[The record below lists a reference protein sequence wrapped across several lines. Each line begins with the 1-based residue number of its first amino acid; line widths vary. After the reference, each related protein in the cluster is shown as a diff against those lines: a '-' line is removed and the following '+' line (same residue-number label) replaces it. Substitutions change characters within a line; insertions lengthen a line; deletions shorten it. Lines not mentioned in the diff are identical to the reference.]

1 MNIKDYLGQI
11 GQTALIILIAGI
23 LVVIG
28 IRIVVNLAKT
38 VIKIMAV
45 GLVVGLAIVVYTF
58 VNSPAKDVDT
68 DNVYAEEAIEEDAEY
83 TDDSQD
89 GDYEEETY
97 DTAYEE
103 DTVVEE

>member
-23 LVVIG
+23 LVVVG
-28 IRIVVNLAKT
+28 IRIVINLAKT

-58 VNSPAKDVDT
+58 VNPPAKDVDT

-83 TDDSQD
+83 TDDIQD
-89 GDYEEETY
+89 DGYEEETY
-97 DTAYEE
+97 DTVYEE
-103 DTVVEE
+103 DMID